1 MISSG
6 AVNTIAVG
14 DDEKTALYYAIE
26 NGHEECARLLLI
38 HRARMNVKLAGSG
51 RTLLY
56 EACSSGHLG
65 CVELLLNRGSGRE
78 CLIDEVVEGRTGET
92 GLL

>member
-1 MISSG
+1 
-6 AVNTIAVG
+6 
-14 DDEKTALYYAIE
+14 
-26 NGHEECARLLLI
+26 
-38 HRARMNVKLAGSG
+38 MNVKLAGSG